1 MIWEVITGKTP
12 SPYNPLTV
20 EPSWSVAQLLQGG
33 GSSDHDGA
41 LAADKD
47 RRCTATQLKDGL
59 AIARNAEPKPQASDL
74 LTVGADSCDEML
86 RGLEGLGGSRTIDT
100 VDATPPDTMGTSTVE
115 LVRQLV
121 ALRKLNVC
129 QAPTSR
135 SLPPL
140 FLFIWPTLWHRA
152 RHTTARAHAER
163 AAHAPCVHLR
173 EMRLGSSNKRNLPA
187 LAPSRF
193 AQ

>member
-59 AIARNAEPKPQASDL
+59 AMARNAEPKPQASDL

-86 RGLEGLGGSRTIDT
+86 RGLEGLGGT
-100 VDATPPDTMGTSTVE
+100 VDTADATHAMGPLTEE
-115 LVRQLV
+115 LVRELV
-121 ALRKLNVC
+121 ALRE
-129 QAPTSR
+129 T
-135 SLPPL
+135 
-140 FLFIWPTLWHRA
+140 
-152 RHTTARAHAER
+152 
-163 AAHAPCVHLR
+163 
-173 EMRLGSSNKRNLPA
+173 
-187 LAPSRF
+187 
-193 AQ
+193 